1 MSEIVVETPQQ
12 KLMRYLEDAIA
23 LENATAST
31 LKDMANSSNVPE
43 ESGMFQAYFKIAEGQ
58 KKRLE
63 ERVVALGGTL
73 KRSLIKDMLSSV
85 GAAAANLIHI
95 NKDEEEKGTR
105 NLMQCY
111 TMAALES
118 AVYEALAT
126 AAETIG
132 DCDTAQLARE
142 LQKEEQSIM
151 QQSFGRIPVV
161 AAETMLVA
169 EQEPVGVPAQVA

>member
-1 MSEIVVETPQQ
+1 MSEVVIETPQQ

-31 LKDMANSSNVPE
+31 LKDMADSSKVPE
-43 ESGMFQAYFKIAEGQ
+43 ESGMYQAYFKIAEGQ

-85 GAAAANLIHI
+85 GAAAANLIHN
-95 NKDEEEKGTR
+95 NKDEEEKDTR

-118 AVYEALAT
+118 AVYEALAS

-151 QQSFGRIPVV
+151 QQSFGRIPTVASAAMAPPDLEPV
-161 AAETMLVA
+161 AAVA
-169 EQEPVGVPAQVA
+169 

>member
-1 MSEIVVETPQQ
+1 MSEVTIETPQQ
-12 KLMRYLEDAIA
+12 KLMRYIEDAIA
-23 LENATAST
+23 LENASAST
-31 LKDMANSSNVPE
+31 LKDMADSSKVPE
-43 ESGMFQAYFKIAEGQ
+43 ESGMYQAYFKICEGQ

-73 KRSLIKDMLSSV
+73 KRSLLKDMLSSV
-85 GAAAANLIHI
+85 GAAAANLIHV
-95 NKDEEEKGTR
+95 NKDDEEKGTR

-132 DCDTAQLARE
+132 DCDTAQLARD
-142 LQKEEQSIM
+142 LQKEEQAVM
-151 QQSFGRIPVV
+151 QQAFGRIPMV
-161 AAETMLVA
+161 AASAMA
-169 EQEPVGVPAQVA
+169 PPEPVPAAAVA